1 VNEATEAVAIL
12 LVLTP
17 DDGRPPELAKL
28 SDARVVWTSFSMLD
42 QAIDELLDDKYEVV
56 SEREAFL
63 LRALQTMLAEEGL
76 LANPNDVVIVA
87 ARNAWPEYIKAGQ
100 DDCGIG
106 WGYLTTE
113 DTEVHRGRGWAS
125 LE

>member
-1 VNEATEAVAIL
+1 MLLETKTDRDAIRLPQIMRHLERLNEATEAVAIL

-28 SDARVVWTSFSMLD
+28 NDARVAWTSFSILD

-87 ARNAWPEYIKAGQ
+87 
-100 DDCGIG
+100 
-106 WGYLTTE
+106 
-113 DTEVHRGRGWAS
+113 
-125 LE
+125 